1 MKYFLDKTI
10 RIRRLRPISGTIRSA
25 YSATSTA
32 YVANIQ
38 QPNPDRQLMY
48 SDQIGKVFECFC
60 ELNNSIRSAREGDK
74 VIQGSDEYTVRAVEI
89 MDFGSTQ
96 YILLVIVKEK

>member
-1 MKYFLDKTI
+1 MQYFLDKSI
-10 RIRRLRPISGTIRSA
+10 RIRRLKEITGTLRSA
-25 YSATSTA
+25 YSATSTS

-38 QPNPDRQLMY
+38 QPSPDRQLLY
-48 SDQIGKVFECFC
+48 SDKLGQVYECFV
-60 ELNNSIRSAREGDK
+60 ELNNSVRYAKEGDL

-96 YILLVIVKEK
+96 YILLVIVKR